1 LSAAEDRAIWQAAR
15 THPRISN
22 MLIGMAAHQ
31 ERVRRDSET
40 HAARAKKLI
49 ADIEQHLKDSG

>member
-1 LSAAEDRAIWQAAR
+1 
-15 THPRISN
+15 
-22 MLIGMAAHQ
+22 MAAHQ

-40 HAARAKKLI
+40 QAARAKKLI